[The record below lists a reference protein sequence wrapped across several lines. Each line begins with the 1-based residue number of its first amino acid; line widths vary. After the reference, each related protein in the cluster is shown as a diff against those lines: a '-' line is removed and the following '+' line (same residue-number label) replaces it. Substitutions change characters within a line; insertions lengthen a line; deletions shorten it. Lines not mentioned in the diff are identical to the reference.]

1 MYSTPDRSKK
11 EEKKNKTYRV
21 VRSVIAR
28 SFEVVKKIEVTRQ
41 NEKSIC
47 KTIDISSR
55 LNTGDRNIKY
65 VLYVLT
71 IPNTFP

>member
-11 EEKKNKTYRV
+11 EEKKNKTYTV

-47 KTIDISSR
+47 KTIDISNR
-55 LNTGDRNIKY
+55 LNTGDKNIKY